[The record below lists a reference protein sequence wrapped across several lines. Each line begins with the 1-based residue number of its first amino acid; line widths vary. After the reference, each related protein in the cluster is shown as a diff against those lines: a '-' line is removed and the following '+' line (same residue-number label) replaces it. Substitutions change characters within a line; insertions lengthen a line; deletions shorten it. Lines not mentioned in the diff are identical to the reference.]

1 MVPPSEDDEVDIM
14 AEMDSIAP
22 DDDGDEADSMAAE
35 WEAMLGGDDDD
46 DLGGMGAEPATRV
59 LNQDEIDSLLDFDET
74 RFSNIIAV
82 RRPSYVYRPNG
93 PPRQ

>member
-46 DLGGMGAEPATRV
+46 DLGGMG
-59 LNQDEIDSLLDFDET
+59 
-74 RFSNIIAV
+74 
-82 RRPSYVYRPNG
+82 
-93 PPRQ
+93 

>member
-1 MVPPSEDDEVDIM
+1 SEDDEVDIM

-46 DLGGMGAEPATRV
+46 DLGGMGRQGNSLAIRV
-59 LNQDEIDSLLDFDET
+59 DHKERKKEQ
-74 RFSNIIAV
+74 
-82 RRPSYVYRPNG
+82 
-93 PPRQ
+93 